1 MPNHWYDALKSVSG
15 RSVMDFFSSTIA
27 TFFVFLSVSRS
38 SDYGSTYTKLNDKV
52 GRTLLSYLYV
62 CPTNKQKVSISL
74 LLLSFRLISY
84 KLHIKWHFFFFC
96 IKLLPNDGVSVS
108 PPLLMP
114 YPSPCCLY
122 FR

>member
-84 KLHIKWHFFFFC
+84 KLHIKWHFFLFFVLNYC
-96 IKLLPNDGVSVS
+96 QMMVSLSLP
-108 PPLLMP
+108 L
-114 YPSPCCLY
+114 
-122 FR
+122 F